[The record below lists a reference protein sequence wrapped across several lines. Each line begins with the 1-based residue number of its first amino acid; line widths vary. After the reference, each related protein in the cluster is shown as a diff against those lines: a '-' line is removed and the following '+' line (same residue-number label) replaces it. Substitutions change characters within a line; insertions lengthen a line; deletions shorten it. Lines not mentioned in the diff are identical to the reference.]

1 MRARVLLQ
9 IALALLIV
17 GVACKKKDDAEAGD
31 IDEFI
36 TGVTAVGTSTPAT
49 QHSGAPPSAVS
60 NGPTA
65 TITGNANTV
74 NGGSNAY
81 TVSGSVPTQQVIVS
95 VGNVSGDG
103 NGGGGGLSPSAVTNA
118 ATDADGFWQLDL
130 PAAVSTVQLIVSF
143 GRDIPASKFDI
154 RVQIANAAGAVGTA
168 ASITQTVLAA
178 GTGDVQVTATWDAA
192 SDVDLHVQEPNG
204 NEVFWQAPTSS
215 TGGAL
220 DLDSNPGCVIDN
232 RNAENIRWPAG
243 QAPSGTYTVRLHYFD
258 DCGVGQ
264 TNFVVTVN
272 NSGDTQVFTGSFV
285 GNGPQDGT
293 SGGKGQ
299 GRQITTFTHAASNAL
314 GPVSDLFFGN
324 QPLRNAPV
332 PSALKLR
339 IARERR

>member
-1 MRARVLLQ
+1 MRARVPLQ

-17 GVACKKKDDAEAGD
+17 GVACKKKDNADAGD

-36 TGVTAVGTSTPAT
+36 TGVTAVAT
-49 QHSGAPPSAVS
+49 NTAASQQSGAPPSAVS
-60 NGPTA
+60 GGPTA
-65 TITGNANTV
+65 TITGNGNTV

-81 TVSGSVPTQQVIVS
+81 TVIGSAPAQRVFVS
-95 VGNVSGDG
+95 VGNVSGNG
-103 NGGGGGLSPSAVTNA
+103 NGGGGLSPSAVTNA

-130 PAAVSTVQLIVSF
+130 PTAVTTVQLIVSF

-154 RVQIANAAGAVGTA
+154 RVQIANAAGTVGTA

-232 RNAENIRWPAG
+232 RNAENVRWPAG
-243 QAPSGTYTVRLHYFD
+243 QAPAGTYIVRLHYFAN
-258 DCGVGQ
+258 CGVSQ

-272 NSGDTQVFTGSFV
+272 NGGNTQVFTGSFA
-285 GNGPQDGT
+285 GSGPQDGN
-293 SGGKGQ
+293 GNKGS
-299 GRQITTFTHAASNAL
+299 GRQITTFNHTASNAL
-314 GPVSDLFFGN
+314 GPVSDLFFGD

-332 PSALKLR
+332 PSALKLQMV
-339 IARERR
+339 RERR